1 MVGKQW
7 ISEMRNM
14 RSEYY
19 RKDFSGED
27 GCDRIEAEKKR
38 KEGGSMRTDAEI
50 MQIIDEAIRSIWVN
64 EIRNDYENRRL
75 LKEDTLKNALYYH
88 LRNRIGWLCD
98 ECDLRI
104 FTEFTDDKF
113 RGTGRIPDMVIARMD
128 MKKDVRYWGDAVT
141 ECLAVIEIKY
151 KANAGA
157 SRDIFADYDKL
168 RYFVEKL
175 NVESKLYMAT
185 IWECEDDPTTWER
198 KNAAWAKGKVTE
210 LNASFKRGTW
220 DMQFYVAEH

>member
-1 MVGKQW
+1 
-7 ISEMRNM
+7 
-14 RSEYY
+14 
-19 RKDFSGED
+19 
-27 GCDRIEAEKKR
+27 
-38 KEGGSMRTDAEI
+38 MRTDAEI
-50 MQIIDEAIRSIWVN
+50 MQIIDEAIKSIWVN
-64 EIRNDYENRRL
+64 EIRNDYENKRL
-75 LKEDTLKNALYYH
+75 LKEDTLKNAMYFN
-88 LRNRIGWLCD
+88 LRNQIGWLCD

-128 MKKDVRYWGDAVT
+128 MEKDVRYWGDAVT

-151 KANAGA
+151 KANASA
-157 SRDIFADYDKL
+157 SRDIIADYEKL
-168 RYFVEKL
+168 RYYIEKL

-210 LNASFKRGTW
+210 LNASYERGTW
-220 DMQFYVAEH
+220 NMRFYIAPH

>member
-1 MVGKQW
+1 MDVIEWRQ
-7 ISEMRNM
+7 
-14 RSEYY
+14 
-19 RKDFSGED
+19 RKM
-27 GCDRIEAEKKR
+27 R
-38 KEGGSMRTDAEI
+38 KEGVSMRTDIEI
-50 MQIIDEAIRSIWVN
+50 MQIIDEAIQSIWEN

-157 SRDIFADYDKL
+157 SRDVFADYDKL
-168 RYFVEKL
+168 RYYVEKL

>member
-1 MVGKQW
+1 M
-7 ISEMRNM
+7 
-14 RSEYY
+14 
-19 RKDFSGED
+19 
-27 GCDRIEAEKKR
+27 R
-38 KEGGSMRTDAEI
+38 KEGVSMRTDAEI
-50 MQIIDEAIRSIWVN
+50 MQIIDEAIQSIWEN

-157 SRDIFADYDKL
+157 SRDVFADYDKL
-168 RYFVEKL
+168 RYYVEKL

>member
-1 MVGKQW
+1 M
-7 ISEMRNM
+7 
-14 RSEYY
+14 
-19 RKDFSGED
+19 
-27 GCDRIEAEKKR
+27 R
-38 KEGGSMRTDAEI
+38 KEGVSMRTDAEF
-50 MQIIDEAIRSIWVN
+50 MQIIDEAIKSIWVN

-104 FTEFTDDKF
+104 FTEFTDGKF

-168 RYFVEKL
+168 RYYVEKL

>member
-1 MVGKQW
+1 M
-7 ISEMRNM
+7 
-14 RSEYY
+14 
-19 RKDFSGED
+19 
-27 GCDRIEAEKKR
+27 R
-38 KEGGSMRTDAEI
+38 KEGVSMRTDAEI
-50 MQIIDEAIRSIWVN
+50 MQIIDGAIKSIWEN

-75 LKEDTLKNALYYH
+75 LKEDTLKNAMYFH

-113 RGTGRIPDMVIARMD
+113 RGTRRIPDMVIARMD

-157 SRDIFADYDKL
+157 SRDIFADYNKL
-168 RYFVEKL
+168 RYYVEKL

>member
-1 MVGKQW
+1 MNCNAVNKEKAFRLPVAVIEWRQ
-7 ISEMRNM
+7 
-14 RSEYY
+14 
-19 RKDFSGED
+19 RKM
-27 GCDRIEAEKKR
+27 R
-38 KEGGSMRTDAEI
+38 KEGVSMRTDAEI

-75 LKEDTLKNALYYH
+75 LKEDTLKNAMYFH

-128 MKKDVRYWGDAVT
+128 MKTDVRYWGDAVT

-157 SRDIFADYDKL
+157 SRDVFADYDKL
-168 RYFVEKL
+168 RYYVEKL

-198 KNAAWAKGKVTE
+198 KNAAWAKGRVTE